1 MNDSNDIL
9 GGLAGLAGALV
20 ALLTPLPPP
29 PRLPVR
35 RRPRPPVP
43 VRVGLVLGGGGVR
56 GFAHIGVIRVLE
68 EEGIPVDVV
77 VGTSVGSLIGAV
89 YAARPDAAVLEREGL
104 ALDRGDFLDYTLFGL
119 GWGPLKGRK
128 LERLVDRLTEG
139 RPIETFPIPFAAV
152 ATDIRTGERV
162 VLDRG
167 PAGRA
172 VWASSAMPGLIHP
185 CRMDG
190 RLLADGALIENLP
203 VSVAR
208 EKGAEVVIA
217 VNISPD
223 IEATQIRGAMDVLHQ
238 AIAILGR
245 ELTARQPEADLTIAP
260 EVGHIATLDF
270 KHKRRA
276 VEAGKAVALDALPGI
291 WDTLAVAASR
301 LGRPWPDRK
310 SDGTGSTQPRSA
322 APMPRT
328 HRRTR
333 PARRRKP

>member
-56 GFAHIGVIRVLE
+56 GFAHVGVLRVLE
-68 EEGIPVDVV
+68 EEGIPVDLV
-77 VGTSVGSLIGAV
+77 VGTSVGSLIGAI

-104 ALDRGDFLDYTLFGL
+104 ALDRRDFLDYTLFGL

-139 RPIETFPIPFAAV
+139 RPIETFPVPFAAV

-162 VLDRG
+162 ILDRG

-185 CRMDG
+185 CRADG
-190 RLLADGALIENLP
+190 RLLADGALVENLP

-208 EKGAEVVIA
+208 KMGAEVVIA
-217 VNISPD
+217 VNVSPD

-238 AIAILGR
+238 ALAILGR

-260 EVGHIATLDF
+260 EVGNIATLDF
-270 KHKRRA
+270 RYKRQA
-276 VEAGKAVALDALPGI
+276 VAAGKAVTLDALPGI
-291 WDTLAVAASR
+291 WDALALAADR

-310 SDGTGSTQPRSA
+310 THRAGPTQPRSA
-322 APMPRT
+322 VPKT
-328 HRRTR
+328 GTRRQSR
-333 PARRRKP
+333 PGRRRKT